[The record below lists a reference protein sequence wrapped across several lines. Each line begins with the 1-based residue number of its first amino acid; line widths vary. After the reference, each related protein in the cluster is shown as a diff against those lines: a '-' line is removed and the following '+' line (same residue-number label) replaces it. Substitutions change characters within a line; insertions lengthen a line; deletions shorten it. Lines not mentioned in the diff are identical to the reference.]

1 MDPREGVQEGE
12 ETYALLK
19 RTPSRTTRSNA
30 GVLTVGSPS
39 TLAWPSPQSSA
50 NRNRMFGFGGGIS
63 AAAGPVAQARAA
75 AMMKVWVVRFLGAM
89 D

>member
-1 MDPREGVQEGE
+1 
-12 ETYALLK
+12 
-19 RTPSRTTRSNA
+19 
-30 GVLTVGSPS
+30 
-39 TLAWPSPQSSA
+39 
-50 NRNRMFGFGGGIS
+50 MFGFGGGIS